1 MIKLFLINPNT
12 ASTKPVNDNNQGP
25 VGVTVMRM
33 KTGA

>member
-1 MIKLFLINPNT
+1 MIKLFLINPDT
-12 ASTKPVNDNNQGP
+12 ASDKPVNDNNQGS